1 MKIVDGQTLNQ
12 NINQVMHEIKLKDF
26 LQFWVLQD
34 YQASGTILFLREHQL
49 QIVHRQP
56 QMCSLQHTFGSKK
69 KMGEK
74 IELKGFF
81 FCFLSPFL

>member
-1 MKIVDGQTLNQ
+1 MITFLSFNQ
-12 NINQVMHEIKLKDF
+12 NINQVMHEIKLKIF

-56 QMCSLQHTFGSKK
+56 QMCSLRTFGSRKK
-69 KMGEK
+69 WEK
-74 IELKGFF
+74 R
-81 FCFLSPFL
+81 